1 MNPEAIALITA
12 YKSGQ
17 LPVDRFLLG
26 MNRLGFSDQAATAAL
41 VDFEVQQTQARRQQ
55 EATGTTAAPAAPSAT
70 PPASTPPQ
78 APSAPY
84 YGSDDIPVGSA
95 TNPVAPTAAPDQP
108 YYHSERAENSYYGR
122 RQPDVP
128 GDAQRFRPMPDA
140 AQQAV
145 SVAKSIPQREVSS
158 TQTTEGPSALASFI
172 RGRFG
177 EAAKGSPY
185 DDRLT
190 AFQEARDRSGDSR
203 ATGGEVNGKAP
214 LNKDAALHKALEI
227 IQHLLSRG

>member
-1 MNPEAIALITA
+1 
-12 YKSGQ
+12 
-17 LPVDRFLLG
+17 
-26 MNRLGFSDQAATAAL
+26 LGFSDQAATAAL

-55 EATGTTAAPAAPSAT
+55 EGATPTTAAPSAAPSAT
-70 PPASTPPQ
+70 PTPTPT
-78 APSAPY
+78 PTP
-84 YGSDDIPVGSA
+84 
-95 TNPVAPTAAPDQP
+95 APTEVPLTMAGPAPGIDDPNALTPAMRGPLQEDRATRARLSDLPNDFGSPTGSMAYPSQLPSNLQP
-108 YYHSERAENSYYGR
+108 S
-122 RQPDVP
+122 
-128 GDAQRFRPMPDA
+128 A

-145 SVAKSIPQREVSS
+145 SVAKSIPQRSVSN